1 MKKTVTM
8 RRKVFFVLEAE
19 GQDRGVGSWIR
30 LGIVLLIL
38 LNVAAVILETHP
50 PLAESYQSYFSAFE
64 VFSIAVFT
72 VEYVLRLWVSP
83 GHVAYQDQPHWKARL
98 RYAFSWIAIV
108 DLLAVLP
115 FYLGMLLP
123 VDLRQLRAL
132 RLLRL
137 LKLSHFFPGVGLFV
151 SVLRRELP
159 ALMAA
164 ALVMSTLVVVSA
176 ITMFLLEREAQPE
189 AFGTVPHSMWWA
201 VVTLTTVGYGD
212 ITPVTLWGRLLA
224 MLIMLLGV
232 GVVALP
238 AAMLA
243 GRFSDE
249 LQIQREILFRNV
261 AGFLK
266 DGLLDADERAKV
278 ERARREIGLSD
289 DAVNEI
295 INEAKEVQDVKQQRH
310 RCPSCGHRFSLAG

>member
-1 MKKTVTM
+1 MSGSDTLH
-8 RRKVFFVLEAE
+8 RRTFYLLEGE
-19 GQDRGVGSWIR
+19 GQEQGIGPWIR
-30 LGIVLLIL
+30 RAIVLLIL

-50 PLAESYQSYFSAFE
+50 PFAESYGHYFSAFE

-72 VEYVLRLWVSP
+72 IEYVVRLWVAPYHSQFEGWP
-83 GHVAYQDQPHWKARL
+83 DWKARV
-98 RYAFSWIAIV
+98 RYAFSVMALVDLIAI
-108 DLLAVLP
+108 LP
-115 FYLGMLLP
+115 FYLGFF
-123 VDLRQLRAL
+123 VSIDLRQLRAL

-159 ALMAA
+159 ALLAAGLVMA
-164 ALVMSTLVVVSA
+164 ALVVVAST
-176 ITMFLLEREAQPE
+176 TMFMLERDAQPE
-189 AFGTVPHSMWWA
+189 AFGTVPHSIWWA

-212 ITPVTLWGRLLA
+212 VTPVTLWGRLLG
-224 MLIMLLGV
+224 MVIMLLGV

-249 LQIQREILFRNV
+249 LQVQREKLVRHLSV
-261 AGFLK
+261 FLR
-266 DGLLDADERAKV
+266 DGVLDPGERAKV

-289 DAVNEI
+289 DVVEELIA
-295 INEAKEVQDVKQQRH
+295 EAREAGKAENHAD
-310 RCPSCGHRFSLAG
+310 RCPRCGHRF

>member
-1 MKKTVTM
+1 MEETVTW
-8 RRKVFFVLEAE
+8 RHKFFFLLEAE
-19 GQDRGVGSWIR
+19 GQDRGIGSWIR
-30 LGIVLLIL
+30 LGIVVLIL

-50 PLAESYQSYFSAFE
+50 PFAESYGKFFSAFE

-72 VEYVLRLWVSP
+72 VEYVFRLWVAP
-83 GHVAYQDQPHWKARL
+83 GHAAYQDLPLWKARL
-98 RYAFSWIAIV
+98 RYAVSWMAIV
-108 DLLAVLP
+108 DLLSVLP
-115 FYLGMLLP
+115 FYLGMLVP
-123 VDLRQLRAL
+123 IDLRQLRAL

-159 ALMAA
+159 TLMAA

-176 ITMFLLEREAQPE
+176 TTMFLLEREAQPE
-189 AFGTVPHSMWWA
+189 AFGTVPHSIWWA

-212 ITPVTLWGRLLA
+212 IAPITLWGRLLA
-224 MLIMLLGV
+224 MLIMLMGV

-249 LQIQREILFRNV
+249 LQIQREKLIRHV
-261 AGFLK
+261 AGFLS

-289 DAVNEI
+289 DAVDEI
-295 INEAKEVQDVKQQRH
+295 INEAIEVQGVKQQKH
-310 RCPSCGHRFSLAG
+310 RCPSCGHPFSPAG